1 MITDNY
7 IKMCEQAEEIQN
19 LCEFKKGDWFRIS
32 HIAMH
37 PDYELVIL
45 CSDRNKRFA
54 EGFLHDYIW
63 LLTLEQLF
71 EIILD
76 LRNKDARIKAKEYE
90 IMADFIDWMLN
101 TDIDQYKDFNL
112 DFSDTKSC
120 ILIYLMERFYNKV
133 WTGEKWE
140 KE

>member
-7 IKMCEQAEEIQN
+7 IKMCEQAEEIQRE
-19 LCEFKKGDWFRIS
+19 CHFYKGDWFYCQDER
-32 HIAMH
+32 
-37 PDYELVIL
+37 YEVLDDGIYGKNTAIEFKK
-45 CSDRNKRFA
+45 DKA
-54 EGFLHDYIW
+54 WIPA
-63 LLTLEQLF
+63 LEQLF